1 MSPRGWRDR
10 IRDILDAIAEIQKFT
25 RGMDFETFKD
35 DDKSIRA
42 VEMNFIIIGEA
53 ASQIPEKVEEKYP
66 MIPWHLMHAMRN
78 RIVHAYFEVDE
89 KTNVGYLSN
98 RFAALN
104 SRIGKVALASPFS
117 QNLCTLRVLCG
128 LNLILSPNPN

>member
-1 MSPRGWRDR
+1 MSPRGWQDR

-25 RGMDFETFKD
+25 HGMDFETFKG

-53 ASQIPEKVEEKYP
+53 ANQIPEEIEEKYSV
-66 MIPWHLMHAMRN
+66 IPWHLMRAMRN

-89 KTNVGYLSN
+89 KLMWDT
-98 RFAALN
+98 
-104 SRIGKVALASPFS
+104 I
-117 QNLCTLRVLCG
+117 QNDLPPLVPELEK
-128 LNLILSPNPN
+128 LL

>member
-53 ASQIPEKVEEKYP
+53 ASQIPEEVEEKYP
-66 MIPWHLMHAMRN
+66 MIPWHLMRAMRN

-89 KTNVGYLSN
+89 KLMWDTFQTDL
-98 RFAALN
+98 
-104 SRIGKVALASPFS
+104 PP
-117 QNLCTLRVLCG
+117 
-128 LNLILSPNPN
+128 LIPELEKLL